1 MAKLKIL
8 KARAGKMVRGRFVPT
23 KRKNVA
29 EGFYDKSGVF
39 HPIRHSSDYDSSIG
53 DPPRKKKAK
62 AKKKKKSKAK
72 RPAKRK
78 AARKKAAARKRKR

>member
-8 KARAGKMVRGRFVPT
+8 KARAGKMVRGRFVPA
-23 KRKNVA
+23 KRGNVA

-53 DPPRKKKAK
+53 DPPRKRKTKKAK
-62 AKKKKKSKAK
+62 KAKKAKSKTK
-72 RPAKRK
+72 RRPAK
-78 AARKKAAARKRKR
+78 KKAAARKRKR